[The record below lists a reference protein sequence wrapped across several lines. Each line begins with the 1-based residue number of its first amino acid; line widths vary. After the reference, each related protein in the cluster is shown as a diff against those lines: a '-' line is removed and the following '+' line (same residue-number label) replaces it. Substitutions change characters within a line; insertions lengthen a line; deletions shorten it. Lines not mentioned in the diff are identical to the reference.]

1 MSQKSN
7 AGFSRT
13 HFFIDRKFQGRYMLT
28 MLVPM
33 LILLGFMLVTLY
45 MATQTLLT
53 TTVRIVKSDVES
65 KIAIELQDQQEPTIE
80 QYKKLV
86 AGISDYLREFS
97 TNREFKRSMLVSLLW
112 VFGTGV
118 FLVIVQLVLLTI
130 FFSHKVA
137 GPVFRMEK
145 TCHSMIQGSYLNEI
159 HLRKGDEM
167 QNLALLLNEVNNVT
181 RQRLTALKNASGDE
195 EREKALQGLQI

>member
-1 MSQKSN
+1 MTQKNS

-28 MLVPM
+28 MLIPM

-53 TTVRIVKSDVES
+53 TTVRIVRSDIES
-65 KIAIELQDQQEPTIE
+65 KIALELQDSEEPSPE
-80 QYKKLV
+80 QYKSV
-86 AGISDYLREFS
+86 VTGITSYFREFA
-97 TNREFKRSMLVSLLW
+97 TNKEFKKNILMSLLW

-118 FLVIVQLVLLTI
+118 LLVIVQIVLLTI

-137 GPVFRMEK
+137 GPVFRLEK
-145 TCHSMIQGSYLNEI
+145 TCHNMIQGSYTSEI
-159 HLRKGDEM
+159 HLRKGDEL
-167 QNLALLLNEVNNVT
+167 QNLALLFNEVNAVT
-181 RQRLTALKNASGDE
+181 RQRLLALKNATNDE
-195 EREKALQGLQI
+195 EKAEALHGLEF